1 MRSLLFFS
9 ITFLLLCFIVDMNFK
24 EFFFLKGHQDES
36 SRYIAFF
43 VRILVIY
50 LVWFSFRE
58 LMEKS
63 GFLRPHWDDFH
74 ILFSTIYIGLAQPVL
89 EFFIQAPVLVN
100 SQNIFLP
107 ASPPM
112 FVAFHCVGVAPMAI
126 MTMVFLWNPLPR
138 PRRLKYWSIAMATI
152 VFLNWFRIT
161 TLGFMLYAQWEQFF
175 YFSHSYTYILMIYGA
190 LFWVVISFFRPYF
203 TSKPI

>member
-1 MRSLLFFS
+1 MSSLLFFS
-9 ITFLLLCFIVDMNFK
+9 ITFLLLCFIVDMNLK
-24 EFFFLKGHQDES
+24 EFFSLKGHQDES

-50 LVWFSFRE
+50 LVWFLFRE
-58 LMEKS
+58 FMEKS
-63 GFLRPHWDDFH
+63 ALFRPHWDEFH
-74 ILFSTIYIGLAQPVL
+74 ILFSRFYIGLAQPVL

-126 MTMVFLWNPLPR
+126 MTMVFLWNPLAPL
-138 PRRLKYWSIAMATI
+138 RRLKYWMIAMVTI
-152 VFLNWFRIT
+152 AFLNWFRIT
-161 TLGFMLYAQWEQFF
+161 TLGFMLYAQWDQFF
-175 YFSHSYTYILMIYGA
+175 YFSHSYTYILMIYGV
-190 LFWVVISFFRPYF
+190 LFLVVVSFFRPYF
-203 TSKPI
+203 ASKSI

>member
-1 MRSLLFFS
+1 MRSLLFFF
-9 ITFLLLCFIVDMNFK
+9 ITFLLLCFIVDMNVK
-24 EFFFLKGHQDES
+24 EIFSLKGHQEES

-50 LVWFSFRE
+50 IVWFSFRE

-63 GFLRPHWDDFH
+63 GIFRPHWDDLH
-74 ILFSTIYIGLAQPVL
+74 ILFSTFYIQLSQPVL
-89 EFFIQAPVLVN
+89 EFGIQGPVLVN

-126 MTMVFLWNPLPR
+126 MTMVFLWNPLKPS
-138 PRRLKYWSIAMATI
+138 RRLKYWLSAMFTI

-161 TLGFMLYAQWEQFF
+161 TLGFMLYAEWEQFF

-190 LFWVVISFFRPYF
+190 LFLIMLSFFRPYF
-203 TSKPI
+203 TTKSI